1 MTAAKVL
8 TTGSTM
14 KCPHGFAITFKSAA
28 TLRVDGKPVVRSSDL
43 LQTVFACTSQTPCKT
58 IPTFATSA
66 TVRDGAS
73 PVVVVTGIATN
84 IGPCTDVDAAHD
96 LLQAE

>member
-14 KCPHGFAITFKSAA
+14 KCPHGFGITFVSTA
-28 TLRVDGKPVVRSSDL
+28 TLQVDGHPVVRTLDL
-43 LQTVFACTSQTPCKT
+43 LQTVFACTSQTLCKT
-58 IPTFATSA
+58 IGVFQTSA

-84 IGPCTDVDAAHD
+84 IGPCTNVDAAHD